1 MTRILRVA
9 RDRTAPSGP
18 SPGRSLVFLIAVAGA
33 GGLAMAAGYGLEAGL
48 AVAAMLSVGGGA
60 VLWLAHLAVRHRQ
73 RLGSL
78 SRQFQV
84 AITLA
89 LGLVLVGVGAVA
101 AAMFISAHD
110 AFLMA
115 LLLLFAGAVAA
126 WAASLV
132 AGEVMRDIRSL
143 RDVVVAIG
151 EGRRDVQAQTGAY
164 DELADLAAAAN
175 RMTTQ
180 LSEGEARSSA
190 AWAAHRDLIAAVS
203 HDLRTPLASLQ
214 VLAEAVDD
222 DVVDEDTRRRYLAQM
237 SIQIRSL
244 GSLVDDLF
252 ELSRLEA
259 GDVEWSM
266 QQVRLDELVG
276 ETVEAMAPQAGA
288 KGVAVRAEV
297 PAEMAPAR
305 ANPEKV
311 QRVLFNLMQNAIR
324 HTPPDGS
331 VTVAAESNGS
341 SIEIEVADSGGGV
354 AAEDRERVFEPFYRG
369 GEEAARTRS
378 GAGLGLTICR
388 AIVEAHGGRIWLAD
402 SSSGARVRFSLP
414 TAA

>member
-1 MTRILRVA
+1 
-9 RDRTAPSGP
+9 
-18 SPGRSLVFLIAVAGA
+18 VFLAGVAGA
-33 GGLAMAAGYGLEAGL
+33 GGVALGVVYGLEDAVL
-48 AVAAMLSVGGGA
+48 VAAMLFAGGGA
-60 VLWLAHLAVRHRQ
+60 VLGLAHLAVRHRN

-84 AITLA
+84 AVALA
-89 LGLVLVGVGAVA
+89 LGLVLVGVGMVA
-101 AAMFISAHD
+101 LAMFISTHD
-110 AFLMA
+110 AFLMG

-126 WAASLV
+126 YAASLV
-132 AGEVMRDIRSL
+132 AREVMRDIRSL
-143 RDVVVAIG
+143 RDVVVAVG
-151 EGRRDVQAQTGAY
+151 EGRRDVSAETGAS

-175 RMTTQ
+175 RMTAQ
-180 LSEGEARSSA
+180 LSEGEARSAA
-190 AWAAHRDLIAAVS
+190 AWAAHRDLVAAVS

-222 DVVDEDTRRRYLAQM
+222 DVVDEATRQRYLAQM

-266 QQVRLDELVG
+266 QQVKLDELVG
-276 ETVEAMAPQAGA
+276 ETVEAMEPQAGA
-288 KGVAVRAEV
+288 KGIAVLARV
-297 PAEMAPAR
+297 PTELAPAR

-341 SIEIEVADSGGGV
+341 NVEIEVSDSGSGV
-354 AAEDRERVFEPFYRG
+354 AAEDRERVFEAFYRG

-402 SSSGARVRFSLP
+402 SPRGTRVRFSLP
-414 TAA
+414 AAA

>member
-1 MTRILRVA
+1 MTAGRPAA
-9 RDRTAPSGP
+9 RDRTPANGP
-18 SPGRSLVFLIAVAGA
+18 SAGRSLAFLAAVAGA
-33 GGLAMAAGYGLEAGL
+33 GGIAMTVAYGLGDAL
-48 AVAAMLSVGGGA
+48 VVAAMLFAGGG
-60 VLWLAHLAVRHRQ
+60 VVIWLAHLAVRHRN

-84 AITLA
+84 AVALA
-89 LGLVLVGVGAVA
+89 LGLVLASVGVVA
-101 AAMFISAHD
+101 MAMFISAHD

-126 WAASLV
+126 YAASLV
-132 AGEVMRDIRSL
+132 ARDVMRDIRSL
-143 RDVVVAIG
+143 RDVLLAVG
-151 EGRRDVQAQTGAY
+151 EGRRDVRAGTGAS

-175 RMTTQ
+175 RMTAQ
-180 LSEGEARSSA
+180 LSEGEARSAA
-190 AWAAHRDLIAAVS
+190 AWAAHRDLVAAVS

-222 DVVDEDTRRRYLAQM
+222 DVVDEATRRRYLTQM

-259 GDVEWSM
+259 GEVEWSM

-276 ETVEAMAPQAGA
+276 ETVDAMEPQAGA
-288 KGVAVRAEV
+288 KGVAVRARV
-297 PAEMAPAR
+297 PAELAPAR

-341 SIEIEVADSGGGV
+341 NVEIEVADSGSGV

-402 SSSGARVRFSLP
+402 SASGTRVRFSLP
-414 TAA
+414 AAA